1 MKCHYLYAAAILICA
16 GAIGAEEIPVPE
28 KLKPHVLYRN
38 GFDNA
43 ASLRDPSCKWKPRI
57 NNSEIRAGGITGS
70 GIAFAPRSIGWQI
83 SGKELSFAGGRTLS
97 VWFKQ
102 DKPLPDGTLWLTLL
116 DSNMAPPS
124 GAGQNGWLSLT
135 VRERGR
141 NISQPGIFVQAYRL
155 PGCSNFHAVPVEN
168 FNQKYP
174 SGQWNHAVIACNG
187 KTASWY
193 LNGKLLKQHSLETA
207 LSASSEDIAVSFGR
221 CIGTDS
227 FFDEFIVFDTMLDEA
242 TVQEYYDFIQALL
255 ARKKLL

>member
-43 ASLRDPSCKWKPRI
+43 ASLRDPSCKWKPRT

-83 SGKELSFAGGRTLS
+83 SGKKLSFAGGRTLS

-174 SGQWNHAVIACNG
+174 PANG
-187 KTASWY
+187 
-193 LNGKLLKQHSLETA
+193 
-207 LSASSEDIAVSFGR
+207 
-221 CIGTDS
+221 
-227 FFDEFIVFDTMLDEA
+227 TM
-242 TVQEYYDFIQALL
+242 Q
-255 ARKKLL
+255 

>member
-43 ASLRDPSCKWKPRI
+43 ASLRDPSCKWKPRT

-141 NISQPGIFVQAYRL
+141 NISQPGIFV
-155 PGCSNFHAVPVEN
+155 
-168 FNQKYP
+168 
-174 SGQWNHAVIACNG
+174 
-187 KTASWY
+187 
-193 LNGKLLKQHSLETA
+193 
-207 LSASSEDIAVSFGR
+207 
-221 CIGTDS
+221 
-227 FFDEFIVFDTMLDEA
+227 
-242 TVQEYYDFIQALL
+242 
-255 ARKKLL
+255 